1 MIRSKSAGGEISRE
15 VTRLAGP
22 AIAQQL
28 LLTLVFLADRAM
40 LGRYGGDSLA
50 SMQLSGPLVWA
61 TYSILGSFT
70 VGSVALIGR
79 RIGGGDPRAASAA
92 LRASLA
98 FALVLGFTVLLVGA
112 PSADFIVSLFGGV
125 GEAARN
131 EAAAYLAISFGA
143 MPCILFAYTAA
154 VCLQAAGDTRSP
166 FLIAAVGNVI
176 NVALN
181 AVLIFGAW
189 GIAPMGAAGAAWASA
204 ASMLWQCLAL
214 AWVLRVHPR
223 LRWTGRGGERDAWRA
238 MVRVSTASLAERGL
252 QHVGYLG
259 FVAMIAALGST
270 AMAANQALI
279 SVESIVFLSGDGFGI
294 AAAAIVAQR
303 LGADRPDDARAGLA
317 AALKLALACL
327 CVAAL
332 AFIVAPRPLLELFSA
347 DAHIV
352 ALGVPCMRIAAVAA
366 PFMGAGIVM
375 SAALRGAGDTRTA
388 LAVMVLS
395 GLGVRLGATWL
406 FAFHFEL
413 GLVGVWLGS
422 TTDWIVRTIL
432 LGTRVARDAWTRVA
446 V

>member
-1 MIRSKSAGGEISRE
+1 
-15 VTRLAGP
+15 
-22 AIAQQL
+22 
-28 LLTLVFLADRAM
+28 M
-40 LGRYGGDSLA
+40 LGRHDDASLA

-79 RIGGGDPRAASAA
+79 RIGAADRDAANAA

-98 FALVLGFTVLLVGA
+98 FALVLGFGVLLIGA
-112 PSADFIVSLFGGV
+112 PSADLVVSLFDGV
-125 GEAARN
+125 GPTAQREAG
-131 EAAAYLAISFGA
+131 AYLAISFGA
-143 MPCILFAYTAA
+143 MPLILFSYTSA

-176 NVALN
+176 NVGLN

-189 GIAPMGAAGAAWASA
+189 GIPAMGAAGAAWASA
-204 ASMLWQCLAL
+204 ASMLWQCVAL
-214 AWVLRVHPR
+214 AWVLRIHPK

-238 MVRVSTASLAERGL
+238 MVKVSTASLAERAL

-259 FVAMIAALGST
+259 FVAMIAALGT
-270 AMAANQALI
+270 AAMAANQALI

-303 LGADRPDDARAGLA
+303 LGADERAEARTGLL

-327 CVAAL
+327 SLAAI
-332 AFIVAPRPLLELFSA
+332 AFFIAPRPLLQLFSP
-347 DAHIV
+347 DAEIV

-388 LAVMVLS
+388 LTVMVIS
-395 GLGVRLGATWL
+395 GLGVRLSATYL
-406 FAFHFEL
+406 FAFYWEL

-422 TTDWIVRTIL
+422 TADWIVRTIL
-432 LGTRVARDAWTRVA
+432 LGARVARDAWTRIDV
-446 V
+446 